1 MTGRR
6 SPNHRPGG
14 NSYKISLAIVGLT
27 RRDSVAQS
35 RIHQPQQVSQAP
47 GRAGPGGV
55 RGRGHGGAPAHS
67 ALRWLRGLL
76 CLGVITKCHRDT
88 PSGPPGSSRPGKGP
102 GEGGTVGSL
111 GGEAPGR
118 GLGLQATSWDCT
130 DPPVCPH
137 PAVLNAGGGR
147 GAHPPN
153 VLEALSDIR
162 MEMGRMVCPSSGDRR
177 LTLPSEMMLPC
188 LQALA
193 SLSNCGCAIVRPSF
207 FPPVGS
213 GVISHLEFGN

>member
-76 CLGVITKCHRDT
+76 CLRVITKCHCDT

-118 GLGLQATSWDCT
+118 GLGCKLPAGAAPTLLSALACCAEHWRGKGC
-130 DPPVCPH
+130 PPTQCSGSTFRH
-137 PAVLNAGGGR
+137 QFGNGK
-147 GAHPPN
+147 N
-153 VLEALSDIR
+153 
-162 MEMGRMVCPSSGDRR
+162 GDRR
-177 LTLPSEMMLPC
+177 VRPPSEVTSMACRLW
-188 LQALA
+188 
-193 SLSNCGCAIVRPSF
+193 
-207 FPPVGS
+207 PV
-213 GVISHLEFGN
+213 